1 VVFVSPE
8 RAIEEFKGSDQ
19 NSNEI
24 LAIFEGENP
33 LPPTINFRPTSS
45 YVTKKGM
52 KEIETRLT
60 TKYGDM
66 LAEVNYDKAAL
77 EEVNLGF
84 KQFAFLILLVA
95 SLLIVVAVAMINN
108 TIRLALYSRR
118 FTIKTM
124 QLVGAT
130 SGFIRR
136 PFLKQAIYQGVVSGI
151 IGMALL
157 MTVFFA
163 LNNILDVV
171 EIDLKLI
178 DILLLFA
185 SLLLIGCVLTIVSTW
200 FALNKYL
207 RAKLDDL
214 Y

>member
-1 VVFVSPE
+1 
-8 RAIEEFKGSDQ
+8 
-19 NSNEI
+19 
-24 LAIFEGENP
+24 
-33 LPPTINFRPTSS
+33 
-45 YVTKKGM
+45 
-52 KEIETRLT
+52 
-60 TKYGDM
+60 M
-66 LAEVNYDKAAL
+66 LAEVNYDKVAL

-84 KQFAFLILLVA
+84 KQFVFLILLVA
-95 SLLIVVAVAMINN
+95 SLLIVIAVAMINN
-108 TIRLALYSRR
+108 TIRLALYSKR

-136 PFLKQAIYQGVVSGI
+136 PFLKQAIYQGLVSGI
-151 IGMALL
+151 IGMAFL

-171 EIDLKLI
+171 EIDLKLL

-185 SLLLIGCVLTIVSTW
+185 SLLVIGCVLTIVSTW

>member
-1 VVFVSPE
+1 
-8 RAIEEFKGSDQ
+8 
-19 NSNEI
+19 
-24 LAIFEGENP
+24 
-33 LPPTINFRPTSS
+33 
-45 YVTKKGM
+45 M
-52 KEIETRLT
+52 KEIETRLNN
-60 TKYGDM
+60 KYGEM
-66 LAEVNYDKAAL
+66 LAEVNYDRVAL

-84 KQFAFLILLVA
+84 KQFAFLTLVVA

-108 TIRLALYSRR
+108 TIRLSLYSRR

-130 SGFIRR
+130 GGFIRR
-136 PFLKQAIYQGVVSGI
+136 PFLKQAVYQGLVSGI

-163 LNNILDVV
+163 LNNVLDVF
-171 EIDLKLI
+171 EINMKLL
-178 DILLLFA
+178 DVLLLFA
-185 SLLLIGCVLTIVSTW
+185 CLLVIGCVLTLVSTW